1 MTWIVLALLL
11 LVALGACTVVVRV
24 LRARDFGGGSGGSGS
39 TLVRCL
45 RCRGSGW
52 LGGEPERTLNFT
64 QGGFENRHT
73 PATQC
78 PACGGTGSVTR

>member
-24 LRARDFGGGSGGSGS
+24 MRRRDDHEPH
-39 TLVRCL
+39 LVRCL
-45 RCRGSGW
+45 PCRGSGW
-52 LGGEPERTLNFT
+52 LGGQPERTLNFT
-64 QGGFENRHT
+64 GAGFEDRHT

-78 PACGGTGSVTR
+78 PTCGGTGMVRR

>member
-24 LRARDFGGGSGGSGS
+24 MRSRDFGGGGG
-39 TLVRCL
+39 THQVRCL
-45 RCRGSGW
+45 PCRGTGW

-64 QGGFENRHT
+64 GEGFENRHT
-73 PATQC
+73 PASQC
-78 PACGGTGSVTR
+78 PACGGTGVVRR